1 MIFFGDTE
9 TFSEIPLS
17 QGVHRYAEGSEI
29 LLSAWAQDDGAVR
42 VEEGLHPE
50 FTYGLK
56 HADQIVFQNLPFD
69 RRVLAAQGVTLPLER
84 CHCTMARAL
93 AHSLPGGLGAL
104 CDVLGVPVDKAKD
117 KEGRQWIQL
126 FCKPRPKNSELR
138 RATKV
143 THPEQWRK
151 FVDYAGLDIEAM
163 RECFK
168 RLPMWNYRD
177 AEHALWQLDQIVN
190 NRGFA
195 VDLDFAQ
202 AAIAAVTAEKDRLA
216 ERVQAMTD
224 GEVQAATQRD
234 AMLRHLLEQYGV
246 TLPDMQKGTLERRLN
261 DPDLPDAVRELLA
274 IRLEA
279 STTSTAKYKA
289 LINAASSD
297 GRLRG
302 GLQFCGAARTGRW
315 SGKLFQPQNLPRPS
329 HSYAEVEASIE
340 AFTSGTADLLFPD
353 VIARASSCIRSAIV
367 APDGKKLIA
376 ADLSNIEGRMLA
388 WLAGEEWKLKAF
400 AEFDAGIG
408 HDLYILAYARAFG
421 LNPDAVTKD
430 QRQLGKVQELA
441 LGYQGAVGAF
451 LSMAQLYGM
460 DLPEDEVLRL
470 VKSWR
475 RANSKIRDFW
485 YWLGDAAISAT
496 QNPGKTTYCGRLL
509 LRRDG
514 AWLRIQLPSGRFL
527 CYPQP
532 RVEKVREPCR
542 ECDGDGCVLPA
553 DATATATAFMPE
565 DDPAAVRC
573 VACGGSGWGRDKQQ
587 LTYAGVNQY
596 TRKWERLRTYGGK
609 LAENVTQAASRDVLA
624 AAMPHVEA
632 AGYEIVLTVHD
643 EIVTEAPDDP
653 AFSPEALSAIL
664 ATNPPWASGLP
675 LAAAG
680 FEGARYRKD

>member
-1 MIFFGDTE
+1 MILFLDLE
-9 TFSEIPLS
+9 TFSDVPLTG
-17 QGVHRYAEGSEI
+17 GVHRYVEGSEV
-29 LLSAWAQDDGAVR
+29 LLTAYAIGDGPVHV
-42 VEEGLHPE
+42 VEGFPLW
-50 FTYGLK
+50 LK
-56 HADQIVFQNLPFD
+56 LQIRDADEIVIHNSHFD
-69 RRVLAAQGVTLPLER
+69 RTVLAHHGINIPLTKL
-84 CHCTMARAL
+84 HDTMVRAL

-104 CDVLGVPVDKAKD
+104 CDVLQIPTDKAKD

-138 RATKV
+138 RATKD
-143 THPEQWRK
+143 THPEQWRR
-151 FVDYAGLDIEAM
+151 FVDYAGSDIEAM
-163 RECFK
+163 REAYK
-168 RLPMWNYRD
+168 RLPRWNYRGE
-177 AEHALWQLDQIVN
+177 EHRLWQLDQCIN
-190 NRGFA
+190 DRGFA
-195 VDLDFAQ
+195 VDLEFAE

-216 ERVQAMTD
+216 ARVQDMTD

-234 AMLRHLLEQYGV
+234 AMLKHLLEQYGV
-246 TLPDMQKGTLERRLN
+246 TLPDMQKGTLERRLH

-289 LINAASSD
+289 LLKATSRD

-315 SGKLFQPQNLPRPS
+315 SGRLFQPQNLPRPS
-329 HSYAEVEASIE
+329 HSYEEVEASIE
-340 AFTSGTADLLFPD
+340 AFIAGTADMLFPD

-367 APDGKKLIA
+367 APEGKKVVA

-388 WLAGEEWKLKAF
+388 WLAGEEWKIKAF

-408 HDLYILAYARAFG
+408 HDLYVLAYARSFG
-421 LNPDAVTKD
+421 VTPEAVIEDKKTGSGLL
-430 QRQLGKVQELA
+430 RQIGKVQELF

-451 LSMAQLYGM
+451 SSASLIYGFS
-460 DLPEDEVLRL
+460 LPDDEVIRV
-470 VKSWR
+470 VKGWR
-475 RANSKIRDFW
+475 KANSKIRDFW
-485 YWLGDAAISAT
+485 YWLGDAAITAT
-496 QNPGKTTYCGRLL
+496 KNPGMVVHCGRLV

-532 RVEKVREPCR
+532 RVDMVREPCR
-542 ECDGDGCVLPA
+542 ACDGDGTILYHIQGHAP
-553 DATATATAFMPE
+553 TTE
-565 DDPAAVRC
+565 RC
-573 VACGGSGWGRDKQQ
+573 TDCGGSGWGRDKQQ
-587 LTYAGVNQY
+587 LTYAGTNQY
-596 TRKWERLRTYGGK
+596 TRKWERIRTYGGK

-624 AAMPHVEA
+624 AAMPLIEA

-643 EIVTEAPDDP
+643 EVITETPDDP

-664 ATNPPWASGLP
+664 AKNPPWAKGLP

-680 FEGARYRKD
+680 FESPRYRKE

>member
-1 MIFFGDTE
+1 MILFLDLE
-9 TFSEIPLS
+9 TYSDVPLTG
-17 QGVHRYAEGSEI
+17 GVHRYVEGSEV
-29 LLSAWAQDDGAVR
+29 LLTACARDDEDV
-42 VEEGLHPE
+42 VVYEGLPAVVAR
-50 FTYGLK
+50 YLK
-56 HADQIVFQNLPFD
+56 EADEIVIHNSHFD
-69 RRVLAAQGVTLPLER
+69 RTVLRHHGISIPLPKL
-84 CHCTMARAL
+84 HDTMARAL

-104 CDVLGVPVDKAKD
+104 CDVLKIPVDKAKD

-138 RATKV
+138 RATKH
-143 THPEQWRK
+143 THPEQWAK

-163 RECFK
+163 REAYK
-168 RLPMWNYRD
+168 RLPSWNYRGE
-177 AEHALWQLDQIVN
+177 EHRLWQLDQRIN
-190 NRGFA
+190 DRGFA
-195 VDLDFAQ
+195 IDLEFAQ
-202 AAIAAVTAEKDRLA
+202 AAISAVTAEKDRLA
-216 ERVQAMTD
+216 ERVQQMTD

-234 AMLRHLLEQYGV
+234 AMLKHLLEQYGV
-246 TLPDMQKGTLERRLN
+246 TLPDMQKGTLERRLA
-261 DPDLPDAVRELLA
+261 DPELPDAVRELIA

-289 LINAASSD
+289 LLAATSLD

-315 SGKLFQPQNLPRPS
+315 SGRLFQPQNLPRPS
-329 HSYAEVEASIE
+329 HSYAEVEESIE
-340 AFTSGTADLLFPD
+340 AFKAGTADLLFPD
-353 VIARASSCIRSAIV
+353 VIARASSCIRSAII
-367 APDGKKLIA
+367 APEGKKLIA

-388 WLAGEEWKLKAF
+388 WLADEEWKIKAF

-408 HDLYILAYARAFG
+408 HDLYKLAYARSFG
-421 LNPDAVTKD
+421 IAPEAVTKD

-460 DLPEDEVLRL
+460 DLPEDEVIRL

-496 QNPGKTTYCGRLL
+496 QKPGVVHHCGRLI

-532 RVEKVREPCR
+532 RVEMVREPCR
-542 ECDGDGCVLPA
+542 ECDGDGYVLPH
-553 DATATATAFMPE
+553 DATPTAFLPE

-573 VACGGSGWGRDKQQ
+573 TACGGSGWGRDKQQ

-624 AAMPHVEA
+624 FGMTAAEA
-632 AGYEIVLTVHD
+632 AGYEVVLSVHD
-643 EIVTEAPDDP
+643 ELITETPDDP
-653 AFSPEALSAIL
+653 AFSPEGLSEIL
-664 ATNPPWASGLP
+664 ATNPPWAAGLP

-680 FEGARYRKD
+680 FEGGRYRKD